1 LHSVGFRM
9 GGRHLNSSIE
19 TNLDEDIVYEQTVY
33 ITSNVFSSLDTD

>member
-1 LHSVGFRM
+1 M